1 MEIIII
7 GLCAAIASLLT
18 FFSGFGLGTLLTP
31 VFMLFFPIE
40 ISIALTGIVH
50 LLNNLFK
57 AILIGN
63 HANRHILLRFGIPA
77 ILGAFAGAY
86 LLTHFNTESCLAQY
100 TLAGRTFCIT
110 ALKLIIAALMIFFA
124 FFEMLP
130 SLKKLE
136 FGKDKLLFG
145 GLISGFFGGLSGHQ
159 GALRSAFLIRFGLSK
174 EAFIATGIFIACF
187 IDITRLAVY
196 YKNIEN
202 MNLMANYKVLL
213 VAILCAFAG
222 AFLGSK
228 LLKKVTLAAVQNI
241 VAVCIILLALALGLG
256 II

>member
-1 MEIIII
+1 MQILII
-7 GLCAAIASLLT
+7 GLCAALASLLT
-18 FFSGFGLGTLLTP
+18 FFSGFGLGTILTP

-57 AILIGN
+57 IILVGKHTN
-63 HANRHILLRFGIPA
+63 WNILLRFGIPA

-86 LLTHFNTESCLAQY
+86 LLTRFNTESCLAQY
-100 TLAGRTFCIT
+100 QLAGRTFCIT
-110 ALKLIIAALMIFFA
+110 ALKLIIAVLMIFFA
-124 FFEMLP
+124 LFEMLP
-130 SLKKLE
+130 RLKKLE
-136 FGKDKLLFG
+136 FGKDKLVAG

-187 IDITRLAVY
+187 IDVTRLTVY

-202 MNLMANYKVLL
+202 INLQENYKVLL

-228 LLKKVTLAAVQNI
+228 LLKRVTLAAVQNI
-241 VAVCIILLALALGLG
+241 VAVCIILLALALALG

>member
-1 MEIIII
+1 MEILII
-7 GLCAAIASLLT
+7 GICAAFASLLT

-31 VFMLFFPIE
+31 VFMIFFPIE
-40 ISIALTGIVH
+40 IAIALTGIVH

-57 AILIGN
+57 AVLIGK
-63 HANRHILLRFGIPA
+63 HANWNILLRFGIPA
-77 ILGAFAGAY
+77 IFGAFAGAY
-86 LLTHFNTESCLAQY
+86 LLTNFKTDICLVEY
-100 TLAGRTFCIT
+100 NLGIRECCVT

-174 EAFIATGIFIACF
+174 EAFIATGVFIACF
-187 IDITRLAVY
+187 IDITRLTVY

-202 MNLMANYKVLL
+202 INLQENYKVLL

-228 LLKKVTLAAVQNI
+228 LLKKVTLAAV
-241 VAVCIILLALALGLG
+241 
-256 II
+256 

>member
-1 MEIIII
+1 MDIVII
-7 GLCAAIASLLT
+7 GLCAALASLLT

-31 VFMLFFPIE
+31 VFMIFFPIE
-40 ISIALTGIVH
+40 IAIALTGIVH

-57 AILIGN
+57 AILIGK
-63 HANRHILLRFGIPA
+63 HANWNILLRFGIPA

-86 LLTHFNTESCLAQY
+86 LLTHFNTETCLAQY
-100 TLAGRTFCIT
+100 TLGGRTFCIT
-110 ALKLIIAALMIFFA
+110 ALKLLIAALMIFFA
-124 FFEMLP
+124 LFEMLP

-136 FGKDKLLFG
+136 FGKDKLAFG

-159 GALRSAFLIRFGLSK
+159 GALRSAFLIRFRLSK

-187 IDITRLAVY
+187 IDITRLTVY
-196 YKNIEN
+196 YRNIEN
-202 MNLMANYKVLL
+202 INLQENYKVLL
-213 VAILCAFAG
+213 VAVLCAFAG

>member
-1 MEIIII
+1 MEIVFI
-7 GLCAAIASLLT
+7 GLCAALVSLLT

-31 VFMLFFPIE
+31 AFMLFFPIE

-57 AILIGN
+57 AVLIGK
-63 HANRHILLRFGIPA
+63 HANWNILLRFGIPA
-77 ILGAFAGAY
+77 ILGALAGAY
-86 LLTHFNTESCLAQY
+86 LLTHFNTETCLAQY
-100 TLAGRTFCIT
+100 QLYGRTLCIT
-110 ALKLIIAALMIFFA
+110 VLKLIIAVLMIFFA
-124 FFEMLP
+124 LFEMLP
-130 SLKKLE
+130 RLKKLE
-136 FGKDKLLFG
+136 FSKDKLVFG

-159 GALRSAFLIRFGLSK
+159 GALRSAFLIRFGLGK

-187 IDITRLAVY
+187 IDVTRLAVY

-202 MNLMANYKVLL
+202 INLQENYKVLL
-213 VAILCAFAG
+213 VAILSAFAG